1 MFWMIYF
8 SSHFIQSC
16 NQANLFTKKTYFNN
30 TFILFFE
37 QICRYFLLKQ
47 IPLNVLKHLKVN
59 KLGCCCIHL
68 KARQTS
74 SLKLF
79 QTFLWRNTMKFSQKC
94 NILTNNSL
102 KHMRY
107 FLRPEKSCISLW
119 KLITFYPNEQI
130 WPNKLIKLKLS
141 NHDNTQ
147 FVWTQIGG
155 IVLEKLMFLKV

>member
-1 MFWMIYF
+1 MKIMHQHVLDDI
-8 SSHFIQSC
+8 
-16 NQANLFTKKTYFNN
+16 LFLWFYSILQPSKFVYKKTYFNN

-37 QICRYFLLKQ
+37 QICKYFL
-47 IPLNVLKHLKVN
+47 LNVLKLLKVN

-79 QTFLWRNTMKFSQKC
+79 QTFLWRNTLKFSQKC
-94 NILTNNSL
+94 NILKNNSL

-141 NHDNTQ
+141 NHDNNQ
-147 FVWTQIGG
+147 FVW
-155 IVLEKLMFLKV
+155 LKFVV